1 MSTTPAEPR
10 RTMFDRLDDA
20 MNPIVV
26 KELRQAVQSR
36 FVVAV
41 LLIFLMLQL
50 LWIGV
55 RLLIF
60 GVQAEFES
68 IEFQAG
74 REVFA
79 AQQGILLFTCMVFLP
94 LYTGI
99 RLAAER
105 NDANTDLL
113 YVTTIKPGAI
123 IFGKLLSAI
132 VLAVLIL
139 SACMPFMALTYYL
152 RGIDW
157 PSIVVILG
165 IDLLVVFA
173 SVQAMVFLA
182 VIPCGRVFKSMLA
195 IAGLVSL
202 CFVFYWTLKGT
213 ADLSRTGVSSLF
225 RDPLF
230 WMSAVNFVFV
240 MLAICGL
247 LYTWSI
253 AMLGVP
259 SANRALPVRIFA
271 LLLWGASLVL
281 TIVEAAYMGG
291 PFTLLPIQIW
301 TSVMTMFACLNL
313 AIAIGERRN
322 FSPRLMRTIPR
333 WGIFR
338 RLAFLF
344 YSGAAGGVLFA
355 TLMMAMTLV
364 AAVTLGYW
372 LPGSDIWDWVGIAGN
387 TSPQADEFFMVLAVC
402 TIGFLYTFAYA
413 LTAVFLRSHVLRQ
426 LPTVM
431 TPLVAIVLVGI
442 GSVAPW
448 FIGSMIYLQS
458 WRFDDQHY
466 WLLAN
471 PFTALVEFASM
482 NRVNHNLQK
491 ELDYAVFAAGWAFVA
506 FLVNTPWVF
515 AQFRRFRRPVEAP
528 VAPKVEPQL
537 EPQFEATPTHG

>member
-1 MSTTPAEPR
+1 MSTSATPVEPR
-10 RTMFDRLDDA
+10 RTLFDRLDDA

-68 IEFQAG
+68 IDFQAG

-132 VLAVLIL
+132 VLAILIL

-173 SVQAMVFLA
+173 SVEAMVFLA
-182 VIPCGRVFKSMLA
+182 VIPCSRVFKAMLA
-195 IAGLVSL
+195 LGGLIALVYT
-202 CFVFYWTLKGT
+202 FAGT
-213 ADLSRTGVSSLF
+213 IVGTTELTRTGVSSLF
-225 RDPLF
+225 RERMF
-230 WMSAVNFVFV
+230 SIAAANFVFA
-240 MLAICGL
+240 MLALCGL

-259 SANRALPVRIFA
+259 SANRALPVRVFA
-271 LLLWGASLVL
+271 MLLWTVSLVL
-281 TIVEAAYMGG
+281 TVVEMQFWVGPMPQAA
-291 PFTLLPIQIW
+291 LIIW
-301 TSVMTMFACLNL
+301 MVTMTFFASLNL
-313 AIAIGERRN
+313 VIASGERRN
-322 FSPRLMRTIPR
+322 FSQRLTRTIPR
-333 WGIFR
+333 WGILR

-344 YSGAAGGVLFA
+344 YSGAAGGVLFS
-355 TLMMAMTLV
+355 TLLMLMTL
-364 AAVTLGYW
+364 AAVVMSDAW
-372 LPGSDIWDWVGIAGN
+372 WPGTAAPIGGFDTIRHFGVGI
-387 TSPQADEFFMVLAVC
+387 DDRLLAALAAC
-402 TIGFLYTFAYA
+402 TIGFLYTFAYVM
-413 LTAVFLRSHVLRQ
+413 TAVFLRSHVFRR
-426 LPTVM
+426 LPTVT
-431 TPLVAIVLVGI
+431 TPLIAVILLGI
-442 GSVAPW
+442 GSVVPW
-448 FIGSMIYLQS
+448 FIGSMIYLHS

-471 PFTALVEFASM
+471 PFTAMAEFEQLAQNGRS
-482 NRVNHNLQK
+482 LQIA
-491 ELDYAVFAAGWAFVA
+491 LDYAAFAAGWALLA
-506 FLVNTPWVF
+506 FAVNVPWIF
-515 AQFRRFRRPVEAP
+515 KQFRRFRRPMETPAP
-528 VAPKVEPQL
+528 VAPKIEVAPD
-537 EPQFEATPTHG
+537 HG

>member
-1 MSTTPAEPR
+1 MPR
-10 RTMFDRLDDA
+10 RTLFDRLDDA

-60 GVQAEFES
+60 GVRAEFES
-68 IEFQAG
+68 IDFQAG

-113 YVTTIKPGAI
+113 YVTTIKPSAI
-123 IFGKLLSAI
+123 IFGKLLSAL

-173 SVQAMVFLA
+173 SVEAMVFLA
-182 VIPCGRVFKSMLA
+182 VIPCSRVFKSMLA
-195 IAGLVSL
+195 LGGLAAL
-202 CFVFYWTLKGT
+202 CWTFSVTFDGT
-213 ADLSRTGVSSLF
+213 RDLSRSGVSSMF
-225 RDPLF
+225 RDPMA
-230 WMSAVNFVFV
+230 WIDAANFVFV
-240 MLAICGL
+240 MLGICGL

-271 LLLWGASLVL
+271 L
-281 TIVEAAYMGG
+281 
-291 PFTLLPIQIW
+291 
-301 TSVMTMFACLNL
+301 
-313 AIAIGERRN
+313 
-322 FSPRLMRTIPR
+322 
-333 WGIFR
+333 
-338 RLAFLF
+338 
-344 YSGAAGGVLFA
+344 
-355 TLMMAMTLV
+355 
-364 AAVTLGYW
+364 
-372 LPGSDIWDWVGIAGN
+372 
-387 TSPQADEFFMVLAVC
+387 
-402 TIGFLYTFAYA
+402 
-413 LTAVFLRSHVLRQ
+413 
-426 LPTVM
+426 
-431 TPLVAIVLVGI
+431 
-442 GSVAPW
+442 
-448 FIGSMIYLQS
+448 
-458 WRFDDQHY
+458 
-466 WLLAN
+466 
-471 PFTALVEFASM
+471 
-482 NRVNHNLQK
+482 
-491 ELDYAVFAAGWAFVA
+491 
-506 FLVNTPWVF
+506 
-515 AQFRRFRRPVEAP
+515 
-528 VAPKVEPQL
+528 
-537 EPQFEATPTHG
+537 